1 MYVCFVLLL
10 FEFSLAYFFILLTFF
25 LLSQEEIQ
33 RKINSGDSA
42 QLQLSSTKLDVA
54 NESYNYVVAR
64 HKEVLKL
71 ERSLQEVHQLFVDMA
86 ALVDQQGEVI
96 DRIAFRIAFAKEE
109 VALVNWILPK
119 KKRTCVVQ

>member
-1 MYVCFVLLL
+1 M
-10 FEFSLAYFFILLTFF
+10 A
-25 LLSQEEIQ
+25 
-33 RKINSGDSA
+33 GDSA
-42 QLQLSSTKLDVA
+42 QLQLASAKLDAA

-71 ERSLQEVHQLFVDMA
+71 EKSLQEVHQLFVDMA

-96 DRIAFRIAFAKEE
+96 DRIAFRISNAKAD
-109 VALVNWILPK
+109 VAAAKVELTEAYKI